1 MTQNSGEEGETEP
14 QPKPEDMEPEE
25 DVKPSANPKDVE
37 PEDVKPRRRSRNT
50 SHRLSVSLA
59 DFYCG
64 AQGERHRGVQGL
76 NPLGLLL
83 CTSIPFIWRILSAF
97 LPA

>member
-37 PEDVKPRRRSRNT
+37 PEDVKPRRAGAAEEVAR
-50 SHRLSVSLA
+50 A
-59 DFYCG
+59 DILRCW
-64 AQGERHRGVQGL
+64 
-76 NPLGLLL
+76 L
-83 CTSIPFIWRILSAF
+83 CVCKRKRVLEVGRR
-97 LPA
+97 